1 MSLSRFFFKVE
12 EKYLGKLVE
21 EGNIFWIYLRGQ
33 ANVNKIFRNRTRKI
47 DLRSQRIVTFSFFFF
62 FSGLNESLEDGGG
75 EKKKKRFFVN
85 IRRYFPQ
92 LA

>member
-12 EKYLGKLVE
+12 EKYLGKLVG
-21 EGNIFWIYLRGQ
+21 EGNIFWIYVRGQ

-62 FSGLNESLEDGGG
+62 LRFKRESRRWRRG
-75 EKKKKRFFVN
+75 KKKKTFLR
-85 IRRYFPQ
+85 
-92 LA
+92 

>member
-12 EKYLGKLVE
+12 EKYLGKLVG
-21 EGNIFWIYLRGQ
+21 EGNIFWIYVRGQ

-75 EKKKKRFFVN
+75 EKKKKTFLR
-85 IRRYFPQ
+85 
-92 LA
+92 